1 MTLRLHLRRLRCRFL
16 GLFRE
21 VRELRTM
28 EARKDAI
35 LTQRYAD
42 IRLGDAALK
51 SAEIEIA
58 HLNAQL
64 EEVRR
69 GLATMTESRLNA
81 DRQIELL
88 RGILE
93 GNSEISAREIASMKQ
108 TVDCFS
114 LQAMGRQVFGT
125 APLATRAKETEDA
138 GNPRGMSI
146 RDAQRQQ
153 LQAFYDEAEKRGM
166 APPADMQYS
175 SKQPVNGGANVT

>member
-1 MTLRLHLRRLRCRFL
+1 MKIRLYLRRLHYRFL

-21 VRELRTM
+21 VRTLRTM
-28 EARKDAI
+28 EARKDEV
-35 LTQRYAD
+35 LSQRYSE
-42 IRLGDAALK
+42 IRQGEALLK

-64 EEVRR
+64 DESRR
-69 GLATMTESRLNA
+69 GHSVTMESRLNA

-108 TVDCFS
+108 MVDCFS
-114 LQAMGRQVFGT
+114 LQALGRQVFGT
-125 APLATRAKETEDA
+125 APLVTRAKETEETA
-138 GNPRGMSI
+138 NPRGMSI

-153 LQAFYDEAEKRGM
+153 LQAFYDEAERRGQT
-166 APPADMQYS
+166 PPAEPLFS
-175 SKQPVNGGANVT
+175 SKNGVNGGANVT

>member
-1 MTLRLHLRRLRCRFL
+1 MTLRLYLRRLRYRFL

-28 EARKDAI
+28 EARKDGA
-35 LTQRYAD
+35 LQD
-42 IRLGDAALK
+42 LHQQIRSHMVALK
-51 SAEIEIA
+51 DLSIEHA
-58 HLNAQL
+58 HLSDQL
-64 EEVRR
+64 DEAKR
-69 GLATMTESRLNA
+69 GAAVMLEARLNA

-108 TVDCFS
+108 MVDCFS

-125 APLATRAKETEDA
+125 APLVVRAKEEEHA
-138 GNPRGMSI
+138 ANPRGMSI

-153 LQAFYDEAEKRGM
+153 LQEFYEQASLRGQT
-166 APPADMQYS
+166 PPAEVAYS